1 MMPMRL
7 VTPPSRRKRPVPTRA
22 LEKNRADYDAV
33 AYCSTGSD
41 ESTCPKLMIRNRFGR
56 TS

>member
-7 VTPPSRRKRPVPTRA
+7 SLHPQEPAQTTRA
-22 LEKNRADYDAV
+22 NTHPKNRPDYDAV